1 MELLRILKHFICLI
15 KKQIYEAET
24 IEIATWDPCLLVL
37 RTRIPAEGVVRER
50 GHVGRHGGQGGQRGE
65 VVDREVAL
73 VGEVGGGGV
82 VVVRGTQL
90 AVQVVQLVEVVMT
103 SLAAKVFIFSAD
115 LVLVFEF
122 LFMIF
127 TCDQTARSLCPSLPK
142 RRGSRAWQSGG
153 RA

>member
-73 VGEVGGGGV
+73 VGKVGGGGV

-90 AVQVVQLVEVVMT
+90 AVQVVQLVEVVVT
-103 SLAAKVFIFSAD
+103 SLAAKVILFSVLRF
-115 LVLVFEF
+115 LV
-122 LFMIF
+122 
-127 TCDQTARSLCPSLPK
+127 K
-142 RRGSRAWQSGG
+142 
-153 RA
+153 